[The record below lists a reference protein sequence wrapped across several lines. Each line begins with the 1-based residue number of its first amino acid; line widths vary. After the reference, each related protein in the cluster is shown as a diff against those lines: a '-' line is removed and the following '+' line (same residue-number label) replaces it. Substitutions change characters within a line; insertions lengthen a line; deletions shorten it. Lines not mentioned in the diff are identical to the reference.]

1 MSRGLTI
8 AVWVFCVNV
17 AFTVLNEINPFVAG
31 LDYSL
36 GDEMIGI
43 GVETAPTAISFLGIP
58 EIVNALNVFMDLI
71 LGPFRLVP
79 QIMDMIGITG
89 IINISAYRLC
99 VVGIRLVYVSVNH
112 GSHPGRCGIDESI

>member
-43 GVETAPTAISFLGIP
+43 GVDTAPTSISFLGIP

-89 IINISAYRLC
+89 IINISLTGC
-99 VVGIRLVYVSVNH
+99 VWLVY
-112 GSHPGRCGIDESI
+112 GWFMFQLITGRTLGDVV

>member
-1 MSRGLTI
+1 M
-8 AVWVFCVNV
+8 FCVNV
-17 AFTVLNEINPFVAG
+17 AFTVLNEINPFVTG

-43 GVETAPTAISFLGIP
+43 GVETAPSSISFLGIP
-58 EIVNALNVFMDLI
+58 EIVNALNVFMDLV

-89 IINISAYRLC
+89 IINISLTGC
-99 VVGIRLVYVSVNH
+99 VWLVY
-112 GSHPGRCGIDESI
+112 GWFMFQLIMGRTLGDVV

>member
-36 GDEMIGI
+36 GSEMIEV
-43 GVETAPTAISFLGIP
+43 GVDTAPTSISF
-58 EIVNALNVFMDLI
+58 
-71 LGPFRLVP
+71 
-79 QIMDMIGITG
+79 
-89 IINISAYRLC
+89 
-99 VVGIRLVYVSVNH
+99 
-112 GSHPGRCGIDESI
+112 

>member
-1 MSRGLTI
+1 MSRGLVI

-17 AFTVLNEINPFVAG
+17 AFTVLNEVNPFSTG

-36 GDEMIGI
+36 GEELMEI

-79 QIMDMIGITG
+79 QLMDMIGISGILNTSLTG
-89 IINISAYRLC
+89 C
-99 VVGIRLVYVSVNH
+99 VWLVY
-112 GSHPGRCGIDESI
+112 GWFMFQLITGRTLGDVI

>member
-17 AFTVLNEINPFVAG
+17 AFTVLNEINPFVTS

-36 GDEMIGI
+36 GDEIIGI
-43 GVETAPTAISFLGIP
+43 GVETAPSSISFLGIP

-79 QIMDMIGITG
+79 QIMDMIGISG
-89 IINISAYRLC
+89 VINMSLSGC
-99 VVGIRLVYVSVNH
+99 VWLVY
-112 GSHPGRCGIDESI
+112 GWFMFQLITGRALGDVV

>member
-8 AVWVFCVNV
+8 AVWVFCVNI
-17 AFTVLNEINPFVAG
+17 AFTVLNEINPFVTG

-36 GDEMIGI
+36 GSEMIEV
-43 GVETAPTAISFLGIP
+43 GVDTAPTSISFLGIP

-89 IINISAYRLC
+89 IINISLTGC
-99 VVGIRLVYVSVNH
+99 VWLVY
-112 GSHPGRCGIDESI
+112 GWFMFQLITGRTLGDVV